1 MAALCIPGTEAR
13 EAESILRV
21 DLLRRRF
28 VAYYGIVALATAAG
42 PRILL
47 ENSLITRRAF
57 NSAALSLSGGLLAQ
71 PGWSQDVWPSRMIRF
86 VVPFP
91 PGGANDVIGRVMA
104 DKLSKSLGVTV
115 VVENKPGAGG
125 TIGAAAAAK
134 AEPDGSTIM
143 IGYIGNLGYAPTIY
157 SNLSYDPVTSFA
169 PIALI
174 AKVPNILV
182 VNPSLPI
189 RTVKELIGYTNDNP
203 DKMAYSSGGNGTAAH
218 IGMAYLCHATG
229 MRMVHVPYR
238 GTAPSIT
245 DLISGQVQVTM
256 TGWPGAGPFV
266 KSGQL
271 RAIGVSSAVRVPYAP
286 DIPTIAESGVPEFEA
301 VQWYGIVAP
310 AKTPEPILA
319 RLNREILSVLNAPEL
334 VSHLTNE
341 GALVASSTPGE
352 FSDFMQSEIAR
363 WRKIIM
369 EAKIERAS

>member
-1 MAALCIPGTEAR
+1 M
-13 EAESILRV
+13 
-21 DLLRRRF
+21 
-28 VAYYGIVALATAAG
+28 
-42 PRILL
+42 
-47 ENSLITRRAF
+47 ITRRAF
-57 NSAALSLSGGLLAQ
+57 NSVALGLSGGLLTRPA
-71 PGWSQDVWPSRMIRF
+71 WSQDNWPTRLIRF

-134 AEPDGSTIM
+134 ADPDGSTIM

-157 SNLSYDPVTSFA
+157 GNLPYDPLTSFA

-189 RTVKELIGYTNDNP
+189 KTVKELIDYTNANP
-203 DKMAYSSGGNGTAAH
+203 GKMAYSSGGNGTAAH
-218 IGMAYLCHATG
+218 IGMAYLCHETG
-229 MRMVHVPYR
+229 LKMVHVPYR

-271 RAIGVSSAVRVPYAP
+271 RAIGVSSAKRVPYAP
-286 DIPTIAESGVPEFEA
+286 DIPTIAESGVPGFEA

-310 AKTPEPILA
+310 AKTPEPLIA
-319 RLNREILSVLNAPEL
+319 RLNREMSAVLNSSEM
-334 VSHLTNE
+334 VNHLNNE
-341 GALVASSTPGE
+341 GALATTSTPGE
-352 FSDFMQSEIAR
+352 FSDYMKSEIAR
-363 WRKIIM
+363 WRKIITD
-369 EAKIERAS
+369 ARIERAS